1 MDGQPGDLARDLDH
15 LLEEG
20 LQVAEALD
28 RLEEE
33 LQRKLVCMDLPGLEA
48 VVEARAEI
56 LRRGERFIE
65 RKRKLAA
72 EKTIRE
78 LIERQE
84 EDAGRSLKLARYELL
99 REKLSAVK
107 VRQEVNRRLV
117 EGGSLVIPGWQD
129 IWPGGKTTY
138 NRRGEICSPAGSIR
152 PGLDQNC

>member
-56 LRRGERFIE
+56 LRRG
-65 RKRKLAA
+65 
-72 EKTIRE
+72 
-78 LIERQE
+78 
-84 EDAGRSLKLARYELL
+84 
-99 REKLSAVK
+99 AVH
-107 VRQEVNRRLV
+107 
-117 EGGSLVIPGWQD
+117 
-129 IWPGGKTTY
+129 
-138 NRRGEICSPAGSIR
+138 
-152 PGLDQNC
+152 